1 MRYSY
6 PYLISV
12 ELPSMDS
19 FPKYS
24 DSSRH
29 NVQGQRCMFV
39 FLESIKS
46 QATRELY
53 SKALHDFT
61 KFVGIKPED
70 LLNKSQNDIQIMIE
84 NYIVDCKSHRVANTI
99 DTYLFGIKHFLEMND
114 IILNWRK
121 LKKFL
126 PDRTKPTGSKA
137 YTDEDVRTILS
148 VSANKKFRALIHF
161 LASSGVRV
169 GSLSELKFKDLH
181 DMKHGCKSVL
191 VYAGDIHEYTTF
203 ISHEAVKAL
212 DEYTDERKQKGD
224 IINSDSFVF
233 VKGSEF
239 NFEKMSD
246 GAVKMFIKHYLN
258 CIQKSSN
265 FRSRDNERRYEKM
278 GNHAFRKRFN
288 TILKSNDNC
297 NISLSERLM
306 GHNQIVRL
314 DNSYLDPTKE
324 KLFDEYLKALPLLL
338 VDEKYKFE
346 LDSIKKQQRIDE
358 LESSENRIKDLES
371 KLLEM
376 KLHLENIETKVS
388 S

>member
-1 MRYSY
+1 
-6 PYLISV
+6 
-12 ELPSMDS
+12 
-19 FPKYS
+19 
-24 DSSRH
+24 
-29 NVQGQRCMFV
+29 MFS

-53 SKALHDFT
+53 LKALHDFT

-70 LLNKSQNDIQIMIE
+70 LLTKSVKDIQIMIE
-84 NYIVDCKSHRVANTI
+84 NYIVDSRSHRVASTI

-126 PDRTKPTGSKA
+126 PDRTKRTGSKA
-137 YTDEDVRTILS
+137 YTDHDVRTILS
-148 VSANKKFRALIHF
+148 QSANKKFRALIHF

-169 GSLSELKFKDLH
+169 GSLCELRFRHLE
-181 DMKHGCKSVL
+181 DMKHGCKSIL

-212 DEYTDERKQKGD
+212 DEYTDERKRNGD

-233 VKGSEF
+233 ALGPNR
-239 NFEKMSD
+239 NFEQMKD
-246 GAVKMFIKHYLN
+246 GSVKNFIKHYLD
-258 CIQKSSN
+258 CIQKTSN
-265 FRSRDNERRYEKM
+265 FRTRDNQRRYEKM

-288 TILKSNDNC
+288 TILKSNDDC
-297 NISLSERLM
+297 NISLAERLM
-306 GHNQIVRL
+306 GHNQIVQL

-324 KLFDEYLKALPLLL
+324 KLFEEYLKALPSLL

-358 LESSENRIKDLES
+358 LESSDNKIRLLETQ
-371 KLLEM
+371 LLEM
-376 KLHLENIETKVS
+376 KLHVENITTRLS